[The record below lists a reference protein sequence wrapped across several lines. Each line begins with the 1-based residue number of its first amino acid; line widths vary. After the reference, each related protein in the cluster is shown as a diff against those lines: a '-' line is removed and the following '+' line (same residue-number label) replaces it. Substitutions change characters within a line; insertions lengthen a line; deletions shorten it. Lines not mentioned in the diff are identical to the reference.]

1 MDIEEL
7 HITAEL
13 AQLEL
18 TESEMAALA
27 EAVSQMV
34 DYFARMQEIDVDG
47 LPPTTHALLT
57 RNRLRP
63 DSVRESTLADDLLES
78 APDLEDRFVVIP
90 NVL

>member
-1 MDIEEL
+1 MDIDEL
-7 HITAEL
+7 LFTAEL

-18 TESEMAALA
+18 TERELTVLA

-34 DYFARMQEIDVDG
+34 DYFARMQEIDVDD

-57 RNRLRP
+57 SNRLRP
-63 DSVRESTLADDLLES
+63 DLVRESTLADDLLEH
-78 APDLEDRFVVIP
+78 APDVEDRFVVIP

>member
-1 MDIEEL
+1 MNIDEL
-7 HITAEL
+7 LLTAEL

-18 TESEMAALA
+18 TESESVALA

-34 DYFARMQEIDVDG
+34 DYFARMQEVDVDG

-57 RNRLRP
+57 ENRLRP
-63 DSVRESTLADDLLES
+63 DTVRESTLADNLLES
-78 APDLEDRFVVIP
+78 APDVEDRFVVIP